1 MMTPKR
7 FRIIGIVR
15 TAQLS
20 QNVVHLHIIRSTNF
34 IVKVMVVVV
43 LAFSVEIIADTTE
56 NGKIVINTVT
66 NLLSGIPLVI
76 LSAIVF

>member
-1 MMTPKR
+1 
-7 FRIIGIVR
+7 
-15 TAQLS
+15 
-20 QNVVHLHIIRSTNF
+20 
-34 IVKVMVVVV
+34 MVVVV

-76 LSAIVF
+76 LSAVVF